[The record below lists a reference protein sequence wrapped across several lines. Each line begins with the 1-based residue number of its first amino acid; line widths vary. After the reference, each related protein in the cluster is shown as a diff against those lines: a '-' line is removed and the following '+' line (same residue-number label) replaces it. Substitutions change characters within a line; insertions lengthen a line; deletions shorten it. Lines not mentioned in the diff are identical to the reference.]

1 MKPLD
6 VLMTFWDISST
17 VCGDKTRYFWW
28 YILWFFM
35 TSLCRQNRV
44 SQGTARFG
52 SWPELSG
59 FSALNPT
66 KTKKRPLK
74 SENKKKFKVGIHGLL
89 QIKTPDVGQHF
100 YNITL
105 IYSNVWLIVGGLT
118 WFISFNCASVVTDLQ
133 SCCKSPYISHDKTIF
148 NQYSASND

>member
-1 MKPLD
+1 
-6 VLMTFWDISST
+6 MTFWDISST

-35 TSLCRQNRV
+35 TSLCRQNQIFYSTV
-44 SQGTARFG
+44 RFG
-52 SWPELSG
+52 SWPESRC

-66 KTKKRPLK
+66 KTLNTALTQHGIQKWKQ
-74 SENKKKFKVGIHGLL
+74 KKFKVGIHGLL
-89 QIKTPDVGQHF
+89 QIKTPDAGQHF
-100 YNITL
+100 YKITL

-118 WFISFNCASVVTDLQ
+118 WFISFNCASVVSDLQ
-133 SCCKSPYISHDKTIF
+133 SCCKSPYLSHDKTIF